1 MRLPGEK
8 HWTKG
13 MCAQELGNRSYQV
26 KVGSGKYIRHN
37 LRNLLK
43 TDERPVF
50 DSPEV
55 DVPICGDDYSP
66 TASPAPCDSPQG
78 DTNATGPSNTNAN
91 GPQKS
96 SRSRKA
102 LQFGKGT
109 MSWDYKIPFV
119 LACC

>member
-1 MRLPGEK
+1 M
-8 HWTKG
+8 
-13 MCAQELGNRSYQV
+13 
-26 KVGSGKYIRHN
+26 
-37 LRNLLK
+37 
-43 TDERPVF
+43 
-50 DSPEV
+50 

-119 LACC
+119 LRLIKVKVLKVVRHRCCKGKDMTIL